1 MPGKELVPRPAVQP
15 PAVTRPPWEPDKA
28 SGKDA
33 SAWQWLWQRRHWS
46 APLLLLPAL
55 WLTGAGLHLAHT
67 TGYVVL
73 AGALATAFMVI
84 HAPRKWDRR
93 PEQAYA
99 IASAAALSA
108 WLAAASEFSPFSLW
122 LAGPLVLAVA
132 VWGFFWWRHKRP
144 RGMRRRQKLVVRWDT
159 WWQSHAWHWN
169 LGGSQVIDVTLMGVT
184 TRLRIQGLQGR
195 HSIVHVRAVMHLIET
210 ATDGFADIG
219 MVRAEPVKGK
229 PSQFDLFLKKENPLR
244 AVVVFDP
251 ALAPKS
257 VHEPLVDGMSESGSW
272 KTISARS
279 NRFILGM
286 TRTGKSN
293 DLLVGLAQL
302 TGCADDHQI
311 LIDLKCGRSGRP
323 VLEAASVAY
332 VVTEVD
338 EARMVLAMLVAE
350 AKARMKHAYD
360 GNEQLLASEAIPAI
374 HTLVDETH
382 DLTAPED
389 GAGDPECRR
398 LMAILASQGNGI
410 EEYLWVYTQHGSLE
424 TSVGTEQIRAN
435 LPCRTV
441 YRVAEARH
449 GAYAIPEFHKLDA
462 SKLEEQGTH
471 YLKDGKDALP
481 EQVRAP
487 HMPHSLLKKIA
498 AQNTALSTRRQ
509 LVLYCGSEEAVPGVT
524 WQQWW
529 DSRWSR
535 LDPAF
540 HAISPQYAQYT
551 ATVSA
556 PSPAAAWAAG
566 APARAAV
573 AEAAGDAMPS
583 EPGEGSGAQAA
594 ARMGQELDAL
604 YAAGV
609 PAPPARPDR
618 SLKDAI
624 TRQKD
629 AFAEALE
636 SAPGSGISP
645 KQLMDESGMASTWV
659 HVMLGKLQERTAVR
673 KISRGRYT
681 GVPGAGI
688 RQVITAIEAGNEQL
702 YREARQKV
710 NAA

>member
-15 PAVTRPPWEPDKA
+15 PVVTRPPWEPDRNA
-28 SGKDA
+28 GADA
-33 SAWQWLWQRRHWS
+33 PAWRWLWQRRHWTV
-46 APLLLLPAL
+46 PVFLLPAL
-55 WLTGAGLHLAHT
+55 WLAGAGLHYARA
-67 TGYVVL
+67 TGYVLL
-73 AGALATAFMVI
+73 AGALLIVFTVI

-93 PEQAYA
+93 AEQAYA
-99 IASAAALSA
+99 VASVTALAA
-108 WLAAASEFSPFSLW
+108 WLAAACAFSPFSLW
-122 LAGPLVLAVA
+122 LAAPLAGAVS

-144 RGMRRRQKLVVRWDT
+144 RGMRRRQKLIVRWDT

-169 LGGSQVIDVTLMGVT
+169 LGGSRILDVTITGVT
-184 TRLRIQGLQGR
+184 TRLRVQGLQGR

-219 MVRAEPVKGK
+219 MIRAEPVKGK

-244 AVVVFDP
+244 GIVAFDP
-251 ALAPKS
+251 ALAPRS
-257 VHEPLVDGMSESGSW
+257 VHEPLADGMTESGSW
-272 KTISARS
+272 KTINARR
-279 NRFILGM
+279 NRLILGE
-286 TRTGKSN
+286 TRSGKSN

-302 TGCADDHQI
+302 TGCPDDHQI
-311 LIDLKCGRSGRP
+311 LIDLKGGRSARP
-323 VLEAASVAY
+323 VLEAAAVAY
-332 VVTEVD
+332 VVTDVD
-338 EARMVLAMLVAE
+338 EARMTLGMLVAE
-350 AKARMKHAYD
+350 AKARMKYAYD
-360 GNEQLLASEAIPAI
+360 GNEQLLASEAVPAL
-374 HTLVDETH
+374 HTLVDETY
-382 DLTAPED
+382 DLTAPEN

-398 LMAILASQGNGI
+398 LMAILASQGNGV

-435 LPCRTV
+435 LPCRTC

-449 GAYAIPEFHKLDA
+449 GAYAIPEYNKLDA
-462 SKLEEQGTH
+462 SRLEEQGTH
-471 YLKDGKDALP
+471 YIKEGKDALP

-498 AQNTALSTRRQ
+498 AQNTALSTRRE
-509 LVLYCGSEEAVPGVT
+509 LVLYCGAGEAVPGVT

-551 ATVSA
+551 ALTSSS
-556 PSPAAAWAAG
+556 SPATAWAAA
-566 APARAAV
+566 APARAAF
-573 AEAAGDAMPS
+573 AAAAGDAMPS

-594 ARMGQELDAL
+594 ARIGQELDAL
-604 YAAGV
+604 YGPGT
-609 PAPPARPDR
+609 PAPPSRPDR
-618 SLKDAI
+618 NLKDAI

-629 AFAEALE
+629 AFAEALG
-636 SAPGSGISP
+636 SAPGSGITP

-659 HVMLGKLQERTAVR
+659 HVMLGKLQERDVVR
-673 KISRGRYT
+673 KISRGRYVAVT
-681 GVPGAGI
+681 GADV
-688 RQVITAIEAGNEQL
+688 RQVITDIEAGNERL